1 MEFKAGDRVRVLRF
15 NGEDVDFYGT
25 LKYVDKC
32 MANLFDCTIK
42 RNEGVA
48 VFLPG
53 DNSFGEDKEDYFVLE
68 EDEEDTKG
76 GNNLPT
82 IKRKVEMNL
91 PELIEWGFKN
101 DIKEKSFIAYE
112 CVEDQRHEVHFNAL
126 GIPKFSAFIKKSNT
140 FTVEVEEPITED
152 TVIDNLIEINELI
165 DFRKEGLLGGVRLYK
180 NSSINQ
186 VENDKSVAYYIMN
199 DDLEMTLIWKRK
211 EGLVE

>member
-1 MEFKAGDRVRVLRF
+1 MEFKAGDRVHVLRY

-48 VFLPG
+48 VFLPS
-53 DNSFGEDKEDYFVLE
+53 DNSFGEDKEDYYILA

-91 PELIEWGFKN
+91 PQLIEWGF
-101 DIKEKSFIAYE
+101 
-112 CVEDQRHEVHFNAL
+112 
-126 GIPKFSAFIKKSNT
+126 
-140 FTVEVEEPITED
+140 
-152 TVIDNLIEINELI
+152 ELC
-165 DFRKEGLLGGVRLYK
+165 
-180 NSSINQ
+180 
-186 VENDKSVAYYIMN
+186 
-199 DDLEMTLIWKRK
+199 
-211 EGLVE
+211 

>member
-1 MEFKAGDRVRVLRF
+1 MLMEFKAGDRVRVLRF

-42 RNEGVA
+42 RNEGMA
-48 VFLPG
+48 IFLPS

-91 PELIEWGFKN
+91 PQLIEWGFKN

-140 FTVEVEEPITED
+140 FTVEIEEQIDENTELTALVELSSRGLLGKTTLYRYHSIND
-152 TVIDNLIEINELI
+152 VIDN
-165 DFRKEGLLGGVRLYK
+165 
-180 NSSINQ
+180 Q
-186 VENDKSVAYYIMN
+186 SVAFYILN
-199 DDLEMTLIWKRK
+199 DDQTMDLIWKNGK
-211 EGLVE
+211 LVE

>member
-25 LKYVDKC
+25 LKYVDKY

-42 RNEGVA
+42 RNEGLA
-48 VFLPG
+48 VFLPS

-76 GNNLPT
+76 GNNMPT

-91 PELIEWGFKN
+91 PQLIEWLLGSGKSECIVISNMNNIVQLEPYGVIRFSQ
-101 DIKEKSFIAYE
+101 EKFYPE
-112 CVEDQRHEVHFNAL
+112 E
-126 GIPKFSAFIKKSNT
+126 T
-140 FTVEVEEPITED
+140 FTVEVEEEITED

-165 DFRKEGLLGGVRLYK
+165 DFKKEGLLGGVRLYK

-211 EGLVE
+211 EGLVD

>member
-140 FTVEVEEPITED
+140 FTVEVDEPITEN
-152 TVIDNLIEINELI
+152 TVFELMIEITDSCPNCLWEEASVEDWKDEDSKEFHAYI
-165 DFRKEGLLGGVRLYK
+165 DGKFK
-180 NSSINQ
+180 
-186 VENDKSVAYYIMN
+186 
-199 DDLEMTLIWKRK
+199 LIWTK
-211 EGLVE
+211 EKGLVE

>member
-32 MANLFDCTIK
+32 IAILFDCTIK

-48 VFLPG
+48 VFLPS
-53 DNSFGEDKEDYFVLE
+53 DNSFGEDKEDYYILA

-76 GNNLPT
+76 GNNMPT

-91 PELIEWGFKN
+91 PQLIEWGFKN
-101 DIKEKSFIAYE
+101 DIREKSFIAYE
-112 CVEDQRHEVHFNAL
+112 CIGDQRHEVHFNAL

-140 FTVEVEEPITED
+140 FTVEVEEQIDENTELTALVELSSRGLLGKTTLYRYHSIND
-152 TVIDNLIEINELI
+152 VIDN
-165 DFRKEGLLGGVRLYK
+165 
-180 NSSINQ
+180 Q
-186 VENDKSVAYYIMN
+186 SVAFYILN
-199 DDLEMTLIWKRK
+199 DDQTMDLIWKNGR
-211 EGLVE
+211 LVE

>member
-1 MEFKAGDRVRVLRF
+1 MEFKAGDRVHVLRY

-48 VFLPG
+48 VFLPS
-53 DNSFGEDKEDYFVLE
+53 DNSFGEDKEDYYILAK
-68 EDEEDTKG
+68 DEEDTKG

-91 PELIEWGFKN
+91 PQLIEWGFENNIRNESYITSDDKGYELYFDLSGTPRYSN
-101 DIKEKSFIAYE
+101 FITKYDA
-112 CVEDQRHEVHFNAL
+112 
-126 GIPKFSAFIKKSNT
+126 
-140 FTVEVEEPITED
+140 FTVEIEEPITED
-152 TVIDNLIEINELI
+152 TVFDNLIEINELI
-165 DFRKEGLLGGVRLYK
+165 DFKKEGLLGGVRLYK

>member
-101 DIKEKSFIAYE
+101 DIREKSFIVYE

-140 FTVEVEEPITED
+140 FTVEIEEQIDENTELTALVELSSRGLLGKTTLYRYHSIND
-152 TVIDNLIEINELI
+152 VIDN
-165 DFRKEGLLGGVRLYK
+165 
-180 NSSINQ
+180 Q
-186 VENDKSVAYYIMN
+186 SVAFYILN
-199 DDLEMTLIWKRK
+199 DDLTMTLIWKNGR
-211 EGLVE
+211 LVE

>member
-1 MEFKAGDRVRVLRF
+1 MEFKAGDRVHVLRY

-42 RNEGVA
+42 KNEGRA
-48 VFLPG
+48 VFLPSN
-53 DNSFGEDKEDYFVLE
+53 NSFGEDKEDYFVLE

-101 DIKEKSFIAYE
+101 DIREKSFIVYE

-140 FTVEVEEPITED
+140 FTVEIEEQIDENTELTALVELSSRGLLGKTTLYRYHSIND
-152 TVIDNLIEINELI
+152 VIDN
-165 DFRKEGLLGGVRLYK
+165 
-180 NSSINQ
+180 Q
-186 VENDKSVAYYIMN
+186 SVAFYILN
-199 DDLEMTLIWKRK
+199 DDQTMDLIWKNGK
-211 EGLVE
+211 LVE